1 MEYFNEINSY
11 HELTYLQDRYPGVA
25 SYYTDSRKN
34 EFGVVL
40 LHKIVR
46 GIADGSFG
54 IEVARKADLPTT
66 IIQRARVLLQDLESK
81 DSGRQQ
87 ISFIPASKP
96 VFKEEKPKVDVVRDE
111 LNKSSLMN

>member
-87 ISFIPASKP
+87 ISFIPAKP